1 MTKARDQGRTD
12 RTGGV
17 TLMMA
22 DVMLAEL
29 AQEPRATS
37 ALLATVSEL
46 VADNRYFDAKYY
58 LRAGIAARLGQVDR
72 ALEILEHALTD
83 LDPGVITRDIFGLP
97 VAVTP
102 LLDPLRAEP
111 AFDAWLFRF
120 EAQRAALLQRMRQME
135 SRGEIISADSVRR
148 LAFAQGYTESSTP

>member
-1 MTKARDQGRTD
+1 VAKARDQGRTD

-22 DVMLAEL
+22 DVMLTEL
-29 AQEPRATS
+29 ATEPRDTS
-37 ALLATVSEL
+37 ALLPAVSEL
-46 VADNRYFDAKYY
+46 VADTRYFDAKYY

-83 LDPGVITRDIFGLP
+83 LEPGVMTRDIFGLA

-111 AFDAWLFRF
+111 AFDAWLQRF
-120 EAQRAALLQRMRQME
+120 ETQRTAMLQRMRQME

-148 LAFAQGYTESSTP
+148 LAFEQGYTGSSPP